1 MVKYMDKT
9 LKVIKA
15 LADENRF
22 KIIRLLLQKNFCVG
36 ALAKRL
42 GISKSAVSQHLKILR
57 DADLVMGEKKGYY
70 VHYRVKLKNLKKT
83 GEYLLEL
90 KENQK
95 RDLKN
100 YHKYSE

>member
-22 KIIRLLLQKNFCVG
+22 KIIELLLQKNFCVG

-70 VHYRVKLKNLKKT
+70 VHYRVKLKNMKKI
-83 GEYLLEL
+83 GEYLLKLE
-90 KENQK
+90 EGQE
-95 RDLKN
+95 RDLKKC
-100 YHKYSE
+100 HKYTE